1 MALPSHADVLRL
13 VTRSSLLEERLR
25 GRLGGAYSSQISF
38 SRKLVK
44 KISLFLI
51 VRNRAN
57 N

>member
-25 GRLGGAYSSQISF
+25 GRLGGRLFKPDFF

-44 KISLFLI
+44 KVSLFLI
-51 VRNRAN
+51 IRNRAN